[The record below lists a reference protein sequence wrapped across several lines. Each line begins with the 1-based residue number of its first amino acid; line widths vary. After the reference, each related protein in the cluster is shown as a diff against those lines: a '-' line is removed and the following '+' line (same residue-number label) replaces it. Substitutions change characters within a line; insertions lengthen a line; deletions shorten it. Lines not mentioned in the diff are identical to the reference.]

1 MSLLSVG
8 TVAFDTIITP
18 TARAERVI
26 GGAGSYS
33 AWAAS
38 FFSTPVNLVSIVG
51 DDFPVSEINEM
62 ESRGI
67 ETEGIDRVLGKKSFF
82 WEGEYLA
89 DFNSRETHKTEL
101 NVLADFDPQLPDF
114 YKDSEYLLLANL
126 TPAIQ
131 KSVIQ
136 QMNQRPKLIVL
147 DTMNF
152 WMDVAWDE
160 LMEVIGMCDVL
171 TINDEEA
178 RQLSGVHSLAN
189 AATKILQMGPKYL
202 IIKKGEHGALLFAED
217 GIFSCPAIPLQKITD
232 PTGAGD
238 CFAGGF
244 LGYIASQGDTSY
256 KTLKK
261 AIAYGSVVAS
271 FCVEEFSLDRL
282 KSLQKEE
289 VEKRYDL
296 LIDMMSI

>member
-1 MSLLSVG
+1 MSILTVG

-18 TARAERVI
+18 TDRAERVI

-38 FFSTPVNLVSIVG
+38 FFSIPVNLVSIIG
-51 DDFPVSEINEM
+51 DDFPETEIAEM
-62 ESRGI
+62 EARGI
-67 ETEGIDRVLGKKSFF
+67 ETEGIDRVLGEKSFF

-89 DFNSRETHKTEL
+89 GFNTRETHATDL
-101 NVLADFDPQLPDF
+101 NVLASFDPKLPDS
-114 YKDSEYLLLANL
+114 YKDSEYILLANL

-136 QMNQRPKLIVL
+136 QIKGKPKLIVL

-152 WMDVAWDE
+152 WMDTALDE
-160 LMEVIGMCDVL
+160 LIEVIGMCDVL

-178 RQLSGVHSLAN
+178 RQLSGEHSLMN

-202 IIKKGEHGALLFAED
+202 IIKKGEHGALLFSED

-244 LGYIASQGDTSY
+244 LGYIAAQDDTSFS
-256 KTLKK
+256 TLKS

-271 FCVEEFSLDRL
+271 YCVEEFSLDRL
-282 KSLQKEE
+282 KSLDKEQ
-289 VEKRYDL
+289 VEKRFEFL
-296 LIDMMSI
+296 KDMMQL